1 MGRLGPSTRLT
12 FDQIERELSLTLG
25 LLAAAHIPFF
35 LTDQFSVTAVQ
46 EVFY

>member
-25 LLAAAHIPFF
+25 LLAAAHIQQILDGPA
-35 LTDQFSVTAVQ
+35 L
-46 EVFY
+46 ENH